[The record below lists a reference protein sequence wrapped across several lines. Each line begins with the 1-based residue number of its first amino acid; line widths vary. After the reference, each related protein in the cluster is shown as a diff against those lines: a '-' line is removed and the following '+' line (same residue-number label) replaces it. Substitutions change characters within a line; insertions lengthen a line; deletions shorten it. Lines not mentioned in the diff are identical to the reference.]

1 MKVEIIQDR
10 NKFRNMSLEWNS
22 LLEKS
27 NVFSVYL
34 SWEWLYTWWEIFGKT
49 QNWELFI
56 VTVRENGELVGI
68 APFIK
73 RQIKVLGIINRISIE
88 FLGTGEDEKD
98 EVCSNYLD
106 IIVKAN
112 SKEVYDLIFE
122 HMEEGL
128 KKKYW
133 NDINLKNLSISSDT
147 VKFFR
152 NREYSE
158 FSKRF
163 SKPVSCAI
171 INLPEQYDIYLQN
184 ISKSWR
190 AQIRRGRKKILGKG
204 AINCNLVSSPEEISD
219 AFCEFINLHQK
230 RWQEVSKPGIFA
242 SEKFTNF
249 HKRILELFS
258 QKNWVG
264 IRLLRCNGQLVAA
277 SYCFRYNKTIYF
289 YSSAYDRAF
298 KTKVGIGVIERSYD
312 IEDAIKNG
320 YRYYDFYKA
329 KNRSYKWNL
338 AKEKREVQDIL
349 VFRKDCEYY
358 LSIGIRYLKAFRR
371 KVRSL
376 CRGKQKI

>member
-128 KKKYW
+128 KKK
-133 NDINLKNLSISSDT
+133 
-147 VKFFR
+147 
-152 NREYSE
+152 
-158 FSKRF
+158 
-163 SKPVSCAI
+163 
-171 INLPEQYDIYLQN
+171 
-184 ISKSWR
+184 
-190 AQIRRGRKKILGKG
+190 
-204 AINCNLVSSPEEISD
+204 
-219 AFCEFINLHQK
+219 
-230 RWQEVSKPGIFA
+230 
-242 SEKFTNF
+242 
-249 HKRILELFS
+249 ILE
-258 QKNWVG
+258 
-264 IRLLRCNGQLVAA
+264 
-277 SYCFRYNKTIYF
+277 
-289 YSSAYDRAF
+289 
-298 KTKVGIGVIERSYD
+298 
-312 IEDAIKNG
+312 
-320 YRYYDFYKA
+320 
-329 KNRSYKWNL
+329 
-338 AKEKREVQDIL
+338 
-349 VFRKDCEYY
+349 
-358 LSIGIRYLKAFRR
+358 
-371 KVRSL
+371 
-376 CRGKQKI
+376 